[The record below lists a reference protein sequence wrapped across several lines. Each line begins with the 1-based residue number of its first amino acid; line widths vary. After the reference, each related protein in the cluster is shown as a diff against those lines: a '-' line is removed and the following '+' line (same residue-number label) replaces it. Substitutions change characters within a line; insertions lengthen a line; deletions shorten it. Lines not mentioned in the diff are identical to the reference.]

1 MTTLPDWLHLPPGGI
16 TADVY
21 EAMPEDVCR
30 RIEIVDGGV
39 VVAPTPT
46 RSHQTFVRHLASLL
60 EAAAGEDRAVVTGAD
75 LRLRDEP
82 LLNRRPDV
90 VVYDANVPDDQVLRP
105 GDCVLVV
112 EVMSLGS
119 VITDQLDKPAEY
131 AAAGI
136 EHYWRIENYD
146 DPDRLQGFRY
156 VLSSASGTYHS
167 AEPGGHTVST
177 KSPFAIDFDLH
188 EVARKL

>member
-1 MTTLPDWLHLPPGGI
+1 MTTLPDWLHLPPEGI
-16 TADVY
+16 TAEVY

-39 VVAPTPT
+39 VVVPTPT

-60 EAAAGEDRAVVTGAD
+60 ESAAGEDVDVVTGAD

-90 VVYDANVPDDQVLRP
+90 VVYDARISDDQVLRP

-112 EVMSLGS
+112 EVMSAGS
-119 VITDQLDKPAEY
+119 VVTDQLDKPAEY

-146 DPDRLQGFRY
+146 DPARRQVFRY
-156 VLSSASGTYHS
+156 MTSPASGTYHP
-167 AEPGGHTVST
+167 AATGEHAVST
-177 KSPFAIDFDLH
+177 TSPFAIALDLH
-188 EVARKL
+188 DVARKL

>member
-1 MTTLPDWLHLPPGGI
+1 MQCHHLGRRQAWIPGS
-16 TADVY
+16 
-21 EAMPEDVCR
+21 
-30 RIEIVDGGV
+30 DGP
-39 VVAPTPT
+39 APL
-46 RSHQTFVRHLASLL
+46 RSHQTFVRRLASVF
-60 EAAAGEDRAVVTGAD
+60 ESAAGPDLAVVTSAD

-90 VVYDANVPDDQVLRP
+90 VVYDASVPDDQVLSA

-112 EVMSLGS
+112 EVMSAGS

-146 DPDRLQGFRY
+146 DPDRRRGFRY
-156 VLSSASGTYHS
+156 AAQTSGMYQL
-167 AEPGGHTVST
+167 AGPVGHVVSVT
-177 KSPFAIDFDLH
+177 TPFAVELDLRD
-188 EVARKL
+188 VVS